1 MYFHFFFAFLA
12 DDVKEERKQ
21 PSNDLIVS
29 SLSIIDWSCRK
40 DADQLSPVS
49 CSPAKGTDTVDVVH
63 PSLVCGVS
71 IRRTKCAGLDST
83 NAALSPQLAS
93 SLERRDEAVRLLNR
107 VNEGVRNEDLRII
120 SDMNSEDGGEEFSSP
135 DSVLAPHLL
144 VVTFDGHFNA
154 TSSGNKGNRAN
165 GSGGPSSGSGAG
177 GGQGSKHKGPVPAG
191 DANKVVQMNSFMAN
205 DSWSMLM
212 ENDPWLDPDVQ
223 IVGFTPSPAQASPMK
238 DGPTSGSKPVPILQN
253 GPSDLTSS
261 FSGFG
266 SEGSSPQSPNMHM
279 PAEVISEKKKEGEH
293 GEEDAVPS
301 KRSGTV
307 LQCIPLPAEF
317 CSETLEVR
325 SIQPT
330 VDRHYAIVVVA
341 PRRESMTDSSTD
353 TPMVDSVQ
361 AGSPEVTAVGIDAA
375 VAPSDPVDIAPELRP
390 LDPPGT
396 ASSSDPSSFV
406 YGGLLVYKVQSC
418 DGRTQ
423 LAETPCMTHKVQ
435 KAEHII
441 SDIFVLPPEVAEQMD
456 EEEMG
461 SRQSSPESTAVAMSG
476 SATTASTNGIGAIG
490 QVSLILAD
498 GSMRIL
504 NLADARVI
512 GNLSPDDGDG
522 FISATYCTGECWC
535 AVEWCEWSLSA
546 FVNLS
551 KPVTQQIIIWLLK
564 MARLAR
570 KDC

>member
-1 MYFHFFFAFLA
+1 MINISLKHFDYFFSLA
-12 DDVKEERKQ
+12 DDVKEERKR

-49 CSPAKGTDTVDVVH
+49 CSPSKGTDTVDVVH

-71 IRRTKCAGLDST
+71 LRRTKCANADSANT
-83 NAALSPQLAS
+83 ASSPKLAS
-93 SLERRDEAVRLLNR
+93 SLERRSEVVQLMNK

-120 SDMNSEDGGEEFSSP
+120 SDMNAEDGGEEFSLP
-135 DSVLAPHLL
+135 DSTLAPHLL
-144 VVTFDGHFNA
+144 VVSFDGHFKA
-154 TSSGNKGNRAN
+154 ASSGGKGSRANN
-165 GSGGPSSGSGAG
+165 GSGGPSGGSGSG

-191 DANKVVQMNSFMAN
+191 DAGKVVQMNSFMASE
-205 DSWSMLM
+205 DWATLM

-223 IVGFTPSPAQASPMK
+223 IVGFTPSPAQASPLK
-238 DGPTSGSKPVPILQN
+238 DWPASESKPVPILQN

-279 PAEVISEKKKEGEH
+279 PTEVISDQKKKEGEH
-293 GEEDAVPS
+293 REEDTLPP
-301 KRSGTV
+301 KPSGTV
-307 LQCIPLPAEF
+307 LQCIQLPAEF

-330 VDRHYAIVVVA
+330 VDRHYTIVVVA
-341 PRRESMTDSSTD
+341 PRSEYMTDGNVEKPVAGVVRKDHSQ
-353 TPMVDSVQ
+353 PGNVDM
-361 AGSPEVTAVGIDAA
+361 ETVGDEA
-375 VAPSDPVDIAPELRP
+375 SDPVDIVPEPRQ
-390 LDPPGT
+390 LDPPDT
-396 ASSSDPSSFV
+396 AASSEPSSFV
-406 YGGLLVYKVQSC
+406 YGGLLVYKVQSS
-418 DGRTQ
+418 DGRTR
-423 LAETPCMTHKVQ
+423 LAETPCMMHKVQ
-435 KAEHII
+435 QAEHII

-461 SRQSSPESTAVAMSG
+461 SRQSSPESMAVAASG
-476 SATTASTNGIGAIG
+476 STTTASTNGIGAIG

-522 FISATYCTGECWC
+522 FISATYCTGEW
-535 AVEWCEWSLSA
+535 
-546 FVNLS
+546 
-551 KPVTQQIIIWLLK
+551 
-564 MARLAR
+564 
-570 KDC
+570 